1 MAADEKVRFI
11 ADCHLGR
18 LAKYLRFMGYD
29 TLYFPHIEDGVLV
42 SRAQNEHR
50 IILTRDVALSQRRNA
65 PVFRLD
71 PEATDAQL
79 RELAQRFSLHILED
93 DRRRC
98 LVCNAPLLRID
109 KAQLPKNVPE
119 KVLDGFDVFRQCPSC
134 GRIYWNGDHYRNL
147 MTYLESV
154 LGEAV

>member
-1 MAADEKVRFI
+1 MAAAETIRFI

-29 TLYFPHIEDGVLV
+29 TLYFSHIEDNDLV
-42 SRAQNEHR
+42 VRAENEGR
-50 IILTRDVALSQRRNA
+50 VILTRDVALSKRRNV
-65 PVFRLD
+65 PVYLLD
-71 PEATDAQL
+71 PEETGAQL
-79 RELAQRFSLHILED
+79 LDLAQRFSLRILED

-98 LVCNAPLLRID
+98 LVCNAPLVRVD
-109 KAQLPKNVPE
+109 KTALPKSVPE

-134 GRIYWNGDHYRNL
+134 GRVYWNGDHYRNL

-154 LGEAV
+154 LGEPV